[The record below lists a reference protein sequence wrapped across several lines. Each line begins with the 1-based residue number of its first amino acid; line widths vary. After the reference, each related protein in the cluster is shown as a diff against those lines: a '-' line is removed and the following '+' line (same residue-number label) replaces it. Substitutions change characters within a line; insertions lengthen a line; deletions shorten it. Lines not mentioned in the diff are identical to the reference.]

1 MKLRANLAAPI
12 LAMSMCLFAAA
23 TARAE
28 VYYLRAPRAASMSTP
43 TSSAYPINA
52 VPSREFIRATHS
64 GRLSGGTISSMADI
78 TDSAG

>member
-28 VYYLRAPRAASMSTP
+28 VYYLRGAPCRIYVDTDFIGLPDQCGTLARI
-43 TSSAYPINA
+43 Y
-52 VPSREFIRATHS
+52 SRNIFWPPVRRHHLFH
-64 GRLSGGTISSMADI
+64 GRYY
-78 TDSAG
+78 